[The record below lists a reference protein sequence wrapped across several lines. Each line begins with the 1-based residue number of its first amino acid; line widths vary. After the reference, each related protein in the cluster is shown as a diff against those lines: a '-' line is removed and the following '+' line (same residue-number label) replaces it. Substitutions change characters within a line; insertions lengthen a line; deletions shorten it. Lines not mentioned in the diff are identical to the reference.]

1 MRLRTLLA
9 LMFSVLLAFTAALI
23 GWRGYTNSRWEI
35 RHFTQQE
42 FAETNAFATHHVLD
56 FLNDPADRLLSEY
69 TLRASRGL
77 LNLGDLRGLGL
88 NLAERLRV
96 NPTLAWISYSDAA
109 TGQFVGVWRTPANRI
124 ALNLNAPGPG
134 HFHEVIVQPDGTTA
148 PSPRTPPADYDPR
161 TQDWYRNAAASSA
174 TAWSPPYDFFDNG
187 TRGITASRAWRAGN
201 NAPAS
206 GVFTVDFYLADLQ
219 GMLDV
224 VAAPWNSLFCAILQ
238 PDGSILSTS
247 QNPEAPD
254 LSRALSDWVKQ
265 NPNFKDS
272 TRDATHLVTL
282 RVGATDYLAAF
293 DRVSGSSGLKCIVA
307 SLQPRALVYRGL
319 DRASRQMIEIATGA
333 LLIAVAL
340 GSLMAWRI
348 CAPLHH
354 LERDLT
360 RVGQFQLA
368 EGDRTRSVVYE
379 VNQLNDAASRMKTG
393 LRSFLKFVPGDLVR
407 QVLASGREAA
417 LGGEIRRLT
426 IFFSD
431 IEGFTAYSE
440 TTTPDKLVHEL
451 ADYFEIVSSR
461 LRQNGG
467 EIDKFIGD
475 GVLAFFNAPGEVP
488 RHEEHAC
495 RATLAA
501 LQGLAAR
508 QREQGAPQFRTRV
521 GLHTGD
527 VLVGNMGTADRLAY
541 TVLGD
546 VVNVASRLEAL
557 NKVYGTQMIASGE
570 VHDHAGAEFEWRHL
584 DRASPAGRKGA
595 MEIYELLGAK
605 GEVDGERLRRRDAY
619 EQALDRYFAR
629 AFAEARTL
637 FAKLAS
643 EDAADKASA
652 LMTARCKELSTEP
665 PPVNWDGVFA
675 HPTK

>member
-9 LMFSVLLAFTAALI
+9 LMFSILLAFTAASV

-42 FAETNAFATHHVLD
+42 FAETNGFATHHVLD

-77 LNLGDLRGLGL
+77 LTLGDLRGLGL

-96 NPTLAWISYSDAA
+96 NSTLAWISYSDAA
-109 TGQFVGVWRTPANRI
+109 TGRFVGVWRTPSNRI

-148 PSPRTPPADYDPR
+148 ASSRTPPTDYDPR
-161 TQDWYRNAAASSA
+161 TQDWYKNAAASTA
-174 TAWSPPYDFFDNG
+174 TAWSAPYDFFDDG
-187 TRGITASRAWRAGN
+187 TRGITASRAWRTGKD
-201 NAPAS
+201 APVS

-219 GMLDV
+219 GMLDDI
-224 VAAPWNSLFCAILQ
+224 AAPWNSLFCAILQ
-238 PDGSILSTS
+238 PDGTILSTS

-254 LSRALSDWVKQ
+254 LSRALSEWVKQ

-272 TRDATHLVTL
+272 TRDATHLVTI

-293 DRVSGSSGLKCIVA
+293 DRVNGSSGLKCIVA
-307 SLQPRALVYRGL
+307 SMQPRALVYRGL
-319 DRASRQMIEIATGA
+319 DKAGRQMIEIAAGA
-333 LLIAVAL
+333 LVIAVAL
-340 GSLMAWRI
+340 GSFMAYRI
-348 CAPLHH
+348 CAPLHN

-426 IFFSD
+426 VFFSD
-431 IEGFTAYSE
+431 IEGFTTYTE
-440 TTTPDKLVHEL
+440 TTPPDKLVHEL
-451 ADYFEIVSSR
+451 ADYFEIVSRR

-488 RHEEHAC
+488 QHEQHAC
-495 RATLAA
+495 RTALAVQKDLATW
-501 LQGLAAR
+501 QH
-508 QREQGAPQFRTRV
+508 EQSGPPFRTRM

-546 VVNVASRLEAL
+546 VVNAASRLEAL
-557 NKVYGTQMIASGE
+557 NKVYGTRVIASGE
-570 VHDHAGAEFEWRHL
+570 VHDHAGTEFEWRHL

-605 GEVDGERLRRRDAY
+605 GAVDGERLLRRDAY
-619 EQALDRYFAR
+619 KQALDRYFSR
-629 AFAEARTL
+629 AFTEAQAM
-637 FAKLAS
+637 FAKLAG
-643 EDAADKASA
+643 EDALDKASA
-652 LMTARCKELSTEP
+652 LMAARCKELAAEP
-665 PPVNWDGVFA
+665 PPANWDGVFA
-675 HPTK
+675 HNTK

>member
-9 LMFSVLLAFTAALI
+9 LMFSLLLAFTAALI

-42 FAETNAFATHHVLD
+42 FAETNGIATKDVLH
-56 FLNDPADRLLSEY
+56 FLNDQADKLLSEY

-77 LNLGDLRGLGL
+77 LGLGDLRGLGL

-109 TGQFVGVWRTPANRI
+109 TGQFVGVWHTPSNRI

-134 HFHEVIVQPDGTTA
+134 HFHEVIVQPDGTTT
-148 PSPRTPPADYDPR
+148 PSSRTPPADYDPR
-161 TQDWYRNAAASSA
+161 AQDWYKNAAASNT
-174 TAWSPPYDFFDNG
+174 TAWSPPYDFFDNN
-187 TRGITASRAWRAGN
+187 TRGITASRAWRAGKDS
-201 NAPAS
+201 PVS
-206 GVFTVDFYLADLQ
+206 GVFTVDFYLTDLQ
-219 GMLDV
+219 GLLDDI
-224 VAAPWNSLFCAILQ
+224 ATPWDSLFCAILQ

-254 LSRALSDWVKQ
+254 LSRALTDWVKS
-265 NPNFKDS
+265 NPSFKDS
-272 TRDATHLVTL
+272 IRDATHLVTI
-282 RVGATDYLAAF
+282 RVNATDYMAAL
-293 DRVSGSSGLKCIVA
+293 DRVNGSSGIKCIVA
-307 SLQPRALVYRGL
+307 SMRPRAMVYHGL
-319 DRASRQMIEIATGA
+319 DKAGRQMIEIASGA
-333 LLIAVAL
+333 LVIAVVL
-340 GSLMAWRI
+340 GSFMAWRI
-348 CAPLHH
+348 CAPLHN

-368 EGDRTRSVVYE
+368 EGGRARSVVYE

-407 QVLASGREAA
+407 QVLASGREAV
-417 LGGEIRRLT
+417 LGGEMRRLT

-431 IEGFTAYSE
+431 IESFTSYTE
-440 TTTPDKLVHEL
+440 TTTPDRLVHEL
-451 ADYFEIVSSR
+451 ADYFEIISSR

-488 RHEEHAC
+488 QHEQQAC
-495 RATLAA
+495 RTALAV
-501 LQGLAAR
+501 QEGLATW
-508 QREQGAPQFRTRV
+508 QREQKGPPFRTRV

-546 VVNVASRLEAL
+546 VVNAASRLEAL
-557 NKVYGTQMIASGE
+557 NKVYGTQVIASGE

-584 DRASPAGRKGA
+584 DRAAPAGRKGA
-595 MEIYELLGAK
+595 MEIYELLGTK
-605 GEVDGERLRRRDAY
+605 GGVDAERLRRRDIY
-619 EQALDRYFAR
+619 ERALDEYFSR
-629 AFAEARTL
+629 AFAEAQRL
-637 FAKLAS
+637 FAALAA
-643 EDAADKASA
+643 EDPADKASA
-652 LMTARCKELSTEP
+652 IMAARCRELAAERLPSD
-665 PPVNWDGVFA
+665 WDGVFA
-675 HPTK
+675 HNTK

>member
-9 LMFSVLLAFTAALI
+9 LMFSLLLAFTAALI
-23 GWRGYTNSRWEI
+23 GWRGYSNSRGEI
-35 RHFTQQE
+35 RKFTAEE
-42 FAETNAFATHHVLD
+42 FAETNRFATHHVLD
-56 FLNDPADRLLSEY
+56 FLDEPAYRLLNEY
-69 TLRASRGL
+69 PARAGLRL
-77 LNLGDLRGLGL
+77 LDFRDLHALGL
-88 NLAERLRV
+88 NLVERLRY
-96 NPTLAWISYSDAA
+96 NPTPAWISYSDAA
-109 TGQFVGVWRTPANRI
+109 TGRFVGAWRTPSDRI

-134 HFHEVIVQPDGTTA
+134 HFQEVIVQADGKTT
-148 PSPRTPPADYDPR
+148 PSSRTPPADYDPR
-161 TQDWYRNAAASSA
+161 TQDWYKNAAA
-174 TAWSPPYDFFDNG
+174 TTTTVWSPPYDFFDNG
-187 TRGITASRAWRAGN
+187 TRGITASRAWRAGKD
-201 NAPAS
+201 APAS

-219 GMLDV
+219 GLLDGI
-224 VAAPWNSLFCAILQ
+224 AAPWDSLFCAILQ

-247 QNPEAPD
+247 RNPEAPD
-254 LSRALSDWVKQ
+254 LSRTLTDWVKA

-272 TRDATHLVTL
+272 TRDATHLVTIH
-282 RVGATDYLAAF
+282 VGATDYLAAF
-293 DRVSGSSGLKCIVA
+293 DRVDGSSGLKCIVA
-307 SLQPRALVYRGL
+307 SMQPRAMVYRDL
-319 DRASRQMIEIATGA
+319 DKAGRQMIEIAVGA
-333 LLIAVAL
+333 LLVAVAL

-348 CAPLHH
+348 CAPLHN

-426 IFFSD
+426 VFFSD
-431 IEGFTAYSE
+431 IEGFTTYTE

-451 ADYFEIVSSR
+451 ADYFEIVSGR

-488 RHEEHAC
+488 QHEQHAC
-495 RATLAA
+495 RATLEA
-501 LQGLAAR
+501 LKGLATW
-508 QREQGAPQFRTRV
+508 QREQNGPPFRTRV

-557 NKVYGTQMIASGE
+557 NKVYGAQVIASGE

-584 DRASPAGRKGA
+584 DRAAPAGRKGA

-605 GEVDGERLRRRDAY
+605 GEVDGERLRRRDLY
-619 EQALDRYFAR
+619 EQALDRYFSR
-629 AFAEARTL
+629 AFSEAQTQ
-637 FAKLAS
+637 FAKLAG
-643 EDAADKASA
+643 EALADKASA
-652 LMTARCKELSTEP
+652 LMAARCKELAAEP
-665 PPVNWDGVFA
+665 PPSNWDGVFA
-675 HPTK
+675 YNTK

>member
-9 LMFSVLLAFTAALI
+9 LMFSLLLAFTAALI
-23 GWRGYTNSRWEI
+23 GWRGYSNSRGEI
-35 RHFTQQE
+35 RKLTSQE
-42 FAETNAFATHHVLD
+42 FAETNGFAVHHVLD

-77 LNLGDLRGLGL
+77 LTLGDLRSLGL

-109 TGQFVGVWRTPANRI
+109 TGEFVGVWRTAANEI
-124 ALNLNAPGPG
+124 ALNMNAPGPG
-134 HFHEVIVQPDGTTA
+134 HFHEVIVHLDGTTT
-148 PSPRTPPADYDPR
+148 PSTRPPPTAYDPR
-161 TQDWYRNAAASSA
+161 DQDWYKNAAATTV
-174 TAWSPPYDFFDNG
+174 TAWSPPYDFFDKG
-187 TRGITASRAWRAGN
+187 TRGVTASRAWRTSKD
-201 NAPAS
+201 APAS
-206 GVFTVDFYLADLQ
+206 GVFTVDFYLTDLQ
-219 GMLDV
+219 GLLD
-224 VAAPWNSLFCAILQ
+224 AIATPWNSMFCAILQ

-247 QNPEAPD
+247 QNPEAPE

-265 NPNFKDS
+265 NPKFKDS
-272 TRDATHLVTL
+272 TFEATHLIKI
-282 RVGATDYLAAF
+282 RVQQTDYLAAF
-293 DRVSGSSGLKCIVA
+293 DRVNGSSGFTCVVA
-307 SLQPRALVYRGL
+307 SMQPREMVYRDL
-319 DRASRQMIEIATGA
+319 DKMGRQMIEIAVGA

-348 CAPLHH
+348 CVPLHK
-354 LERDLT
+354 LERDLA

-368 EGDRTRSVVYE
+368 DSARPRSLVHE
-379 VNQLNDAASRMKTG
+379 VNQLNDAARRMKTG

-417 LGGEIRRLT
+417 LGGENRRLT
-426 IFFSD
+426 VFFSD
-431 IEGFTAYSE
+431 IEGFTAYAE

-461 LRQNGG
+461 VRQSGG

-488 RHEEHAC
+488 QHEQHAC

-501 LQGLAAR
+501 LKSLATW
-508 QREQGAPQFRTRV
+508 QREKNGAPFRTRV

-557 NKVYGTQMIASGE
+557 NKIYGAQVIASGE
-570 VHDHAGAEFEWRHL
+570 VHDHAGSEFEWRHL
-584 DRASPAGRKGA
+584 DRAAPAGRKGA

-605 GEVDGERLRRRDAY
+605 GEVDGERIRHRDSY
-619 EQALDRYFAR
+619 EQALARYFAR
-629 AFAEARTL
+629 AFSEAQTL
-637 FAKLAS
+637 FAKLAGEAPS
-643 EDAADKASA
+643 DKASA
-652 LMTARCKELSTEP
+652 LMAARCRELAAEP
-665 PPVNWDGVFA
+665 PPSNWDGVFA
-675 HPTK
+675 HNTK

>member
-9 LMFSVLLAFTAALI
+9 LMFSLLLAFTAALI

-42 FAETNAFATHHVLD
+42 FAETNSFAAHHVLD

-69 TLRASRGL
+69 TLRAGRGL
-77 LNLGDLRGLGL
+77 LDFRDLRGLGL

-109 TGQFVGVWRTPANRI
+109 TGRFVGVWRTPSDRI
-124 ALNLNAPGPG
+124 ALNLNTPGPG
-134 HFHEVIVQPDGTTA
+134 HFQEVIVQPDGTTT
-148 PSPRTPPADYDPR
+148 PSPRTPPTDYDPR
-161 TQDWYRNAAASSA
+161 TQDWYKNAAASNT

-187 TRGITASRAWRAGN
+187 TRGITASRAWRAGKDGLV
-201 NAPAS
+201 S

-219 GMLDV
+219 GLLDGI
-224 VAAPWNSLFCAILQ
+224 AAPWDSMFCAILQ

-254 LSRALSDWVKQ
+254 LSRALTDWVKA
-265 NPNFKDS
+265 NPKFKDS
-272 TRDATHLVTL
+272 TRDATHLVTI

-293 DRVSGSSGLKCIVA
+293 DRVNGSSGLKCIVA
-307 SLQPRALVYRGL
+307 SMQPRAMVYRGL
-319 DRASRQMIEIATGA
+319 DKAGRQMIEIATGA

-348 CAPLHH
+348 CAPLHN
-354 LERDLT
+354 LERDLA

-426 IFFSD
+426 VFFSD
-431 IEGFTAYSE
+431 IEGFTSYTE

-451 ADYFEIVSSR
+451 ADYFEIVSR
-461 LRQNGG
+461 CLRQNGG

-488 RHEEHAC
+488 QHEQLAC

-501 LQGLAAR
+501 LKGLATW
-508 QREQGAPQFRTRV
+508 QREQNGAPFRTRV

-557 NKVYGTQMIASGE
+557 NKVYGTQVIASGE

-595 MEIYELLGAK
+595 MDIYELLGAK
-605 GEVDGERLRRRDAY
+605 GEVDAERLRRRDVY
-619 EQALDRYFAR
+619 EQALGEYFSR
-629 AFAEARTL
+629 AFAEALRL
-637 FAKLAS
+637 FAELAS
-643 EDAADKASA
+643 EDPADKASA
-652 LMTARCKELSTEP
+652 LMAARCRELVSERLP
-665 PPVNWDGVFA
+665 SNWDGVFA
-675 HPTK
+675 HNTK